1 MKSIFEKNGVHSR
14 RDLVGKVFFGHY
26 EPRVRQRTPHQ
37 HRRAGAWRS
46 GDSSLLLA
54 LRRTAICLRGASGPM
69 LAAMPTLGEVMTT
82 EVLTVEPSDTIGE
95 AAEKMTRHGVG
106 AVVVSD
112 FGRMIG
118 IFTERDLMRAVAGRV
133 HSSEARVREWMTP
146 DPITMTEDA
155 SVEEAGQT
163 MIERGFRHIP
173 VVSGERAV
181 GIVSIRD
188 VAEWRLKER

>member
-1 MKSIFEKNGVHSR
+1 
-14 RDLVGKVFFGHY
+14 
-26 EPRVRQRTPHQ
+26 
-37 HRRAGAWRS
+37 
-46 GDSSLLLA
+46 
-54 LRRTAICLRGASGPM
+54 
-69 LAAMPTLGEVMTT
+69 MT
-82 EVLTVEPSDTIGE
+82 DQ
-95 AAEKMTRHGVG
+95 GVG

-146 DPITMTEDA
+146 DPVTMTEDA

-181 GIVSIRD
+181 GIVSTSRRRRVALEGTLRLRD
-188 VAEWRLKER
+188 TAAPLGRRFP

>member
-1 MKSIFEKNGVHSR
+1 MA
-14 RDLVGKVFFGHY
+14 Y
-26 EPRVRQRTPHQ
+26 A
-37 HRRAGAWRS
+37 RAMA
-46 GDSSLLLA
+46 
-54 LRRTAICLRGASGPM
+54 
-69 LAAMPTLGEVMTT
+69 TLGDVMTKD
-82 EVLTVEPSDTIGE
+82 VLTVDPSDTIGE
-95 AAEKMTRHGVG
+95 AAEKMTQAGVG

-146 DPITMTEDA
+146 DPVTMAEDA
-155 SVEEAGQT
+155 SVEEAGNT
-163 MIERGFRHIP
+163 MVERGFRHIP
-173 VVSGERAV
+173 VVAGERAV

>member
-1 MKSIFEKNGVHSR
+1 MA
-14 RDLVGKVFFGHY
+14 
-26 EPRVRQRTPHQ
+26 TT
-37 HRRAGAWRS
+37 
-46 GDSSLLLA
+46 LA
-54 LRRTAICLRGASGPM
+54 D
-69 LAAMPTLGEVMTT
+69 VMTR

-95 AAEKMTRHGVG
+95 AAEKMTAAEVG

-146 DPITMTEDA
+146 DPVTLAPSA
-155 SVEEAGQT
+155 SPKEAAEI
-163 MIERGFRHIP
+163 MLDRGFRHIP
-173 VVSGERAV
+173 VVDGERAI

-188 VAEWRLKER
+188 VARWSTEED